1 MVSISMSIG
10 DRPENTLFAC
20 QHMKTLVNAAHENN
34 VEPETLL
41 SLIHHES
48 RWKPDAVSHAGACG
62 LTQIMPKWTGDDNI
76 GTSSL
81 TCGQLK
87 MPKTSIKMGAKVLSY
102 WVHKYGKGN
111 YTVGLCGYN
120 AGFRCKGETPHV
132 RGMMYSRKVIK
143 TAKKMRYK
151 IDKKLKLKRR

>member
-76 GTSSL
+76 GTFRL
-81 TCGQLK
+81 TCNQLK
-87 MPKTSIKMGAKVLSY
+87 NPRTSIKAGAKVLSY
-102 WVHKYGKGN
+102 WVHKYGKGS

-120 AGFRCKGETPHV
+120 AGFRCKGTTPHMS
-132 RGMMYSRKVIK
+132 GMMYAERVRN
-143 TAKKMRYK
+143 TAKRVKIKMKK
-151 IDKKLKLKRR
+151 IKSER